1 MRRRT
6 ALVAAA
12 VAAIIGSVGSGLAM
26 HVVAVSGGLA
36 MPAPYV
42 VPVIVVVGTVVQATV
57 GAIAVWRQ
65 PRNAVGWCLL
75 GLAAANALDG
85 FGSGYAELGVLVYP
99 GSLPGADAALVLP
112 AAGWVLVYA
121 ALTALALVFPDGRL
135 PSHRWRPA
143 AAGVG
148 LATLAASTTVALF
161 PGTGNPPFDHV
172 QNPAGIRQ
180 LAGPLLPL
188 LLLSLASL
196 LAGLFVGAAAIAVR
210 FRRATG
216 VERQQ
221 LKWLA
226 YVGACV
232 PFVLALCFF
241 SQLFLGGL
249 GVAFTVAFAFINFA
263 IPAAVG
269 IAIFRHGLYDVDRL
283 INRTLVYGTLTV
295 LLSVAYAAL
304 ALLLGVL
311 LGRGSAWATAGATLA
326 VAFAFRPLRSWVQ
339 RAVDWRFD
347 RDKYE
352 ALRAVEGFLEEV
364 RRGSAS
370 PERVGEV
377 LRKALHDPTLELLY
391 WLPESGIYVHG
402 TGQPVSEPDPEEPR
416 ARTLLEHGDARLGL
430 LLHDPTLLERG
441 ELLRSTLDASG
452 LAVEIARLRVEVRV
466 QLAAVQASRSRI
478 VAAGNEE
485 RRRIERDLHDGAQQR
500 LVTLGVSLRLLQRGL
515 DGRSPALRAALDEA
529 VGEVGRAIADLR
541 ELARGVRPARL
552 DEGLAVALRDLA
564 RRSPVPIELDLIG
577 GRLPSDIETAAY
589 FVVCEAL
596 TNAVKHARASRV
608 AVRTGRE
615 NGRLVIQVEDDGIGG
630 ARLVSGSGLA
640 GLADRVDAHGG
651 RLRVDSRSPGGTL
664 VEAELPCAS

>member
-1 MRRRT
+1 
-6 ALVAAA
+6 
-12 VAAIIGSVGSGLAM
+12 
-26 HVVAVSGGLA
+26 
-36 MPAPYV
+36 
-42 VPVIVVVGTVVQATV
+42 
-57 GAIAVWRQ
+57 
-65 PRNAVGWCLL
+65 
-75 GLAAANALDG
+75 
-85 FGSGYAELGVLVYP
+85 
-99 GSLPGADAALVLP
+99 
-112 AAGWVLVYA
+112 
-121 ALTALALVFPDGRL
+121 
-135 PSHRWRPA
+135 
-143 AAGVG
+143 
-148 LATLAASTTVALF
+148 
-161 PGTGNPPFDHV
+161 
-172 QNPAGIRQ
+172 
-180 LAGPLLPL
+180 
-188 LLLSLASL
+188 
-196 LAGLFVGAAAIAVR
+196 
-210 FRRATG
+210 
-216 VERQQ
+216 
-221 LKWLA
+221 
-226 YVGACV
+226 
-232 PFVLALCFF
+232 
-241 SQLFLGGL
+241 
-249 GVAFTVAFAFINFA
+249 
-263 IPAAVG
+263 
-269 IAIFRHGLYDVDRL
+269 
-283 INRTLVYGTLTV
+283 
-295 LLSVAYAAL
+295 
-304 ALLLGVL
+304 
-311 LGRGSAWATAGATLA
+311 
-326 VAFAFRPLRSWVQ
+326 
-339 RAVDWRFD
+339 
-347 RDKYE
+347 
-352 ALRAVEGFLEEV
+352 
-364 RRGSAS
+364 
-370 PERVGEV
+370 V

-500 LVTLGVSLRLLQRGL
+500 LVTLGVALRLLQRGL

-608 AVRTGRE
+608 AVRTARE